1 MANSFQI
8 NKASITY
15 DSGISET
22 CNYITIENSDFT
34 VENAKT
40 LFDFSKD
47 NSTLILVPIAV
58 KDIITSEDE
67 VYNEEYLAQL
77 RQILLLADENLKISF
92 MPITKDVNNTE
103 YDYLISTA
111 TMKHTA
117 RRLKKF
123 TCITG
128 FTLSFN
134 ETFKNEKTRQYFISE
149 LSQKHDYKF
158 ITQIN

>member
-1 MANSFQI
+1 MTNNYQI
-8 NKASITY
+8 KTASITY
-15 DSGISET
+15 DSGIIET
-22 CNYITIENSDFT
+22 CNYIYIETSDFT
-34 VENAKT
+34 LENAKD
-40 LFDFSKD
+40 LFDFSNN
-47 NSTLILVPIAV
+47 NSALIIVPIAV

-77 RQILLLADENLKISF
+77 RQILLLTDENTKISF
-92 MPITKDVNNTE
+92 MPITKDANNTE
-103 YDYLISTA
+103 YDYLVSTA

-123 TCITG
+123 ASITG

-158 ITQIN
+158 ITQII